1 MSQIFKSFVLDDGD
15 MVEWN
20 DADGWKVLDS
30 TGSVK
35 GVGATGPAGPAGDL
49 TVEEVDGAPSVASVT
64 KVKFAEADGFTV
76 TDEGAGVARINITGA
91 GVGLST
97 IDLEFLAWV
106 L

>member
-1 MSQIFKSFVLDDGD
+1 MSIEFKSFVLDDGD
-15 MVEWN
+15 QVEWN
-20 DADGWKVLDS
+20 DADGWKVLDAN
-30 TGSVK
+30 GSIK

-64 KVKFAEADGFTV
+64 KLKFAQADGLAV
-76 TDEGAGVARINITGA
+76 TDEGGGVVRINFTGA
-91 GVGLST
+91 GGGLST

>member
-35 GVGATGPAGPAGDL
+35 GVGATGPAGAL
-49 TVEEVDGAPSVASVT
+49 TVEEVDGAPTIATVT
-64 KVKFAEADGFTV
+64 KVKFAQADGLTV
-76 TDEGAGVARINITGA
+76 TDEGGGVARINFTGA
-91 GVGLST
+91 GGGLST